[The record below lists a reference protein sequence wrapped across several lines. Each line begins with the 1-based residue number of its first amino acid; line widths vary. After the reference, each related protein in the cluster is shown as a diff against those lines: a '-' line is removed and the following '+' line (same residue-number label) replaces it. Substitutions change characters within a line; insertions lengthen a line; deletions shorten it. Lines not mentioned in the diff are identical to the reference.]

1 MRSKKSAARSAPA
14 GERARA
20 GRLDLDVLNPA
31 QREAVTTT
39 RGPLLVLAGAGSGK
53 TRVITH
59 RIAHLVM
66 NEGVRPETIC
76 AVSFTNKAAEEM
88 AERMVPLVGSEHA
101 ARLWLSTF
109 HGLGVRFL
117 QEEAATILGD
127 ERGRTR
133 FSIFDQA
140 DCVGL
145 VKEIVKR
152 EAIGD
157 RKVDLYAVH
166 ARISL
171 WKNKGWAPGEV
182 RANAAFEYDAMA
194 LEAYPH
200 YEAAL
205 RSMRAFDFDD
215 LVLVPARSLR
225 TSAELRQKW
234 LARFRYLMVDEFQ
247 DTNAIQLEMVKLLAP
262 SAPGGGAE
270 KNVCVVGDDDQSIY
284 GWRGADVGNI
294 LDFERTFPGTKVVK
308 LETNYRSRQPILAI
322 ANAAISRA
330 TGKRHGKTL
339 RAHLLGGER
348 VRLCTLGTPEQE
360 AKLVAKEI
368 RGLRAEGRRAGDVA
382 VLYRSNLQAR
392 AIEEELRVEGIPY
405 RVVGGT
411 QFFEKKEVK
420 DALAYL
426 RVVANPRDELSLR
439 RILNYPARGI
449 GDATVERLERFAKA
463 RRHTFAFAAL
473 ETLPRHGELTDV
485 PEAAREGGRRLSEA
499 IERASASLGTAPL
512 VLCARQLFD
521 DVGLRAELQDGRD
534 ESDPPPKEGTPAKRI
549 RWENVE
555 FLLRSLD
562 RFEKLPAGEG
572 KPSLATFLS
581 RLTIRR
587 DEETAAEPGDEVT
600 LSSLHS
606 SKGLEW
612 PVVFLIGLNEGTLPH
627 LRTIDPKASEAA
639 PTDVEEERR
648 LFYVGVT
655 RARERLYLCRFLR
668 REMRGAEKPTV
679 PSRFLEQLPDEH
691 VERYERDDD
700 APAGDAEALALAQQF
715 LAKLRGTA

>member
-1 MRSKKSAARSAPA
+1 MLKREKSKSAKPPPRQADVGSLTA
-14 GERARA
+14 G
-20 GRLDLDVLNPA
+20 LNPA
-31 QREAVTTT
+31 QRDAVLTTQ
-39 RGPLLVLAGAGSGK
+39 GPLLVLAGAGSGK

-59 RIAHLVM
+59 RIAHLVRD
-66 NEGVRPETIC
+66 EGVRPQAIC

-88 AERMVPLVGSEHA
+88 AERMVSLIGSERA
-101 ARLWLSTF
+101 SQLWLSTF

-127 ERGRTR
+127 ERGHTR
-133 FSIFDQA
+133 FSIFDQG

-152 EAIGD
+152 EGIGD

-171 WKNKGWAPGEV
+171 WKNKGWLPGEV
-182 RANAAFEYDAMA
+182 RANPNFEYDAMA
-194 LEAYPH
+194 LEAFPH

-215 LVLVPARSLR
+215 LVLIPARTLKSKP
-225 TSAELRQKW
+225 EIRQKW
-234 LARFRYLMVDEFQ
+234 VSRFRYLMVDEFQ
-247 DTNAIQLEMVKLLAP
+247 DTNAIQLEIVKLLAP
-262 SAPGGGAE
+262 STPGSTE

-308 LETNYRSRQPILAI
+308 LETNYRSREPILAVANEAI
-322 ANAAISRA
+322 ARGG
-330 TGKRHGKTL
+330 GKRHGKTL
-339 RAHLLGGER
+339 RAHKAGGDR

-360 AKLVAKEI
+360 AKFVAKEI
-368 RGLRAEGRRAGDVA
+368 RGLRAENMRAGDVA

-405 RVVGGT
+405 RVAGGT

-449 GDATVERLERFAKA
+449 GDATIERLERFGKA
-463 RRHTFAFAAL
+463 RRHTFAHVAL
-473 ETLPRHGELTDV
+473 QTLPNEIAQLPDV
-485 PEAAREGGRRLSEA
+485 PDAAREGARRLSNA
-499 IERASASLGTAPL
+499 IERARASLGTAPL
-512 VLCARQLFD
+512 PLLTRQLYD
-521 DVGLRAELQDGRD
+521 DVGLRAELQDGKD
-534 ESDPPPKEGTPAKRI
+534 EGAPPKEGEKSAKRV

-555 FLLRSLD
+555 FLLRSIE
-562 RFEKLPAGEG
+562 RFENMPAET
-572 KPSLATFLS
+572 KPSLATFLA

-587 DEETAAEPGDEVT
+587 DEENENEPGDEVT

-612 PVVFLIGLNEGTLPH
+612 PVVFLIGINEGTLPH

-679 PSRFLEQLPDEH
+679 ASRFLEGLPEAH
-691 VERYERDDD
+691 VEKYERDDD
-700 APAGDAEALALAQQF
+700 APANDADALALAQQF